1 MEKLPKKMKR
11 LVVLETTAGASFADL
26 KDYKVGICSV
36 VIGVEYIIPLHQV
49 AVEEVDLPVPGP
61 GQVLVKMVAAAVNPS
76 DEGDL
81 RKASKE
87 GGNPKGVK
95 LPAVFGN
102 EGCGVVVGSGG
113 GVMAARMVGKKVGV
127 ASRDGGTWQVD
138 VMYIVLCIR
147 KLSYIEL
154 IHKIKPR

>member
-1 MEKLPKKMKR
+1 M
-11 LVVLETTAGASFADL
+11 
-26 KDYKVGICSV
+26 
-36 VIGVEYIIPLHQV
+36 
-49 AVEEVDLPVPGP
+49 EEVDLPVPGP

-102 EGCGVVVGSGG
+102 EGSGVVVGSGG
-113 GVMAARMVGKKVGV
+113 GVMASRMVGKKVGV
-127 ASRDGGTWQVD
+127 ASRNGGTWQVD
-138 VMYIVLCIR
+138 VMYILLCIR
-147 KLSYIEL
+147 RLS
-154 IHKIKPR
+154 